1 MNDRVVLAGME
12 FLARHG
18 VNDWEKVEPQRFE
31 VDLELALDVHPAALA
46 DDLAK
51 AVDYRGV
58 YDTTRRVVEDNTF
71 DLIETLAEAIAREVL
86 GTNAAIDEL
95 TVRVRKP
102 DVQLGGPLGYA
113 GVEIR
118 RGRVPRVTLT
128 SICVVPRRTVSFTT
142 WPGA

>member
-1 MNDRVVLAGME
+1 MSDRVVLAGME

-31 VDLELALDVHPAALA
+31 IDLELALDTRPAALA

-51 AVDYRGV
+51 SVDYRRV

-86 GTNAAIDEL
+86 GANAAVDEV

-102 DVQLGGPLGYA
+102 GVELGGPLAYA
-113 GVEIR
+113 GVEISR
-118 RGRVPRVTLT
+118 RRV
-128 SICVVPRRTVSFTT
+128 
-142 WPGA
+142 GGG